1 MAGEAACGA
10 SAILGGQ
17 LPPAVT
23 NATETDATDGTD
35 GRDRPVRLDDGDDL
49 DRFVAAHDLA
59 LVDLYTEGC
68 SLCQAI
74 EPVVG
79 NVARA
84 TDAAVGLLNPR
95 DDLELV
101 ETYDVRSVP
110 TLLLFEDG
118 ELVDRMAEGF
128 RGTEAVVAFVDGR

>member
-1 MAGEAACGA
+1 M
-10 SAILGGQ
+10 
-17 LPPAVT
+17 
-23 NATETDATDGTD
+23 TDTDVITPEK
-35 GRDRPVRLDDGDDL
+35 PVRLEDGDDL
-49 DRFVAAHDLA
+49 DAFVAENDLA

-84 TDAAVGLLNPR
+84 TDAAVAMLNPR
-95 DDLELV
+95 DDLSLV
-101 ETYDVRSVP
+101 DEYDVRSVP
-110 TLLLFEDG
+110 TLLLFEGG

-128 RGTEAVVAFVDGR
+128 QGTEAVVAFVESRGGRE

>member
-1 MAGEAACGA
+1 MTDTTEG
-10 SAILGGQ
+10 SAIAESDT
-17 LPPAVT
+17 P
-23 NATETDATDGTD
+23 EK
-35 GRDRPVRLDDGDDL
+35 PVHLDDADEL
-49 DRFVAAHDLA
+49 AAFVAAHDLA
-59 LVDLYTEGC
+59 LVDFYTKGC

-84 TDAAVGLLNPR
+84 TDAAVGMLNPK

-101 ETYDVRSVP
+101 EAYDVRSVP

-118 ELVDRMAEGF
+118 ELVGRMADGF
-128 RGTEAVVAFVDGR
+128 RGTEAVVKFVESRGRTD